1 MTDKLKKSTSST
13 PSTEKT
19 QGLTLESKLAR
30 AVIERVV
37 LDLTSQDDRERGDAA
52 KFFLSGDYVYYCNE
66 SGIDPDWLR
75 SNSTG
80 LLSLNGVQR
89 KRAAKDL
96 IEQIKNT

>member
-13 PSTEKT
+13 PSTETT
-19 QGLTLESKLAR
+19 QGPTLESKLAR

-52 KFFLSGDYVYYCNE
+52 KFFLSGDYVHYCKE
-66 SGIDPDWLR
+66 SGTDPDWLR
-75 SNSTG
+75 SKSTG
-80 LLSLNGVQR
+80 LLSLKGVQR

>member
-37 LDLTSQDDRERGDAA
+37 LDLTRQDDRERGDAA

-66 SGIDPDWLR
+66 SGIDPDGLR

>member
-1 MTDKLKKSTSST
+1 MTDKLQKGKSST
-13 PSTEKT
+13 PSTETT

-52 KFFLSGDYVYYCNE
+52 KFFLSGDYVHYCNE
-66 SGIDPDWLR
+66 SGIAPDWLR

-80 LLSLNGVQR
+80 LLSLKGVQR

>member
-1 MTDKLKKSTSST
+1 MTDRSKKSTSTT
-13 PSTEKT
+13 PSTETT

-52 KFFLSGDYVYYCNE
+52 KFFLSGDYVHYCNE

-75 SNSTG
+75 ANSTG